1 MDLYTKVLIK
11 FSSFVGKPFKKFLNF
26 YFENFCISRDHFHN
40 LIIFTFPTQSSV
52 PKSEELRLRRQV
64 QDASK
69 DTNNRAGEHF
79 REIFFQEMIF
89 DALRQD
95 WIS

>member
-1 MDLYTKVLIK
+1 MDLNTKVLIK
-11 FSSFVGKPFKKFLNF
+11 FSPFVGKPIKRFKNFILNF
-26 YFENFCISRDHFHN
+26 FLSRDHFHN

-69 DTNNRAGEHF
+69 DTNNRAGEILG
-79 REIFFQEMIF
+79 IFFF
-89 DALRQD
+89 KK
-95 WIS
+95 